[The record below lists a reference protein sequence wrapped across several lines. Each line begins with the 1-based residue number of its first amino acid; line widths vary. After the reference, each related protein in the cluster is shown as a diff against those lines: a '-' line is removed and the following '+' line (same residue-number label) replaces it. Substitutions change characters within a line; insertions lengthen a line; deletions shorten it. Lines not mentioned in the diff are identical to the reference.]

1 MQFLVLAL
9 TLAFAAGCT
18 TSPFW
23 RTSQECEMNRGS
35 FPELCAGIPE
45 WQIAQDFKA
54 LVNDAVPG
62 DETLA
67 DSTSLKRLDPKDP
80 RPPYRIGPQ
89 DELSITVWAPREIWA
104 EITDQSL
111 EPNRATTVQ
120 EDGTVVLPLIHNI
133 RVEGLTLPEALR
145 NISDAYRKV
154 LGTSFQVDG
163 SITKFR
169 SKPVFLDGAV
179 SKPGTIYLSNEVRTL
194 GEAIAS
200 SGTAFADA
208 AELKKAVLIRA
219 DRRYAIDYERAQ
231 AGSNDASHIELQ
243 PGDRIYFPSRE
254 TGHYYVLGEV
264 LTPGAFVIPA
274 KGITLMQ
281 ALALARGPSMIT
293 ADMESIYLVRINE
306 ETPKIYA
313 LSLADIMAAKD
324 QPLLPGDRIFVPP
337 TTLTN
342 WDRTLRAI
350 FPILSNTIIIRQGF
364 GVSLP

>member
-1 MQFLVLAL
+1 
-9 TLAFAAGCT
+9 
-18 TSPFW
+18 
-23 RTSQECEMNRGS
+23 
-35 FPELCAGIPE
+35 
-45 WQIAQDFKA
+45 
-54 LVNDAVPG
+54 
-62 DETLA
+62 
-67 DSTSLKRLDPKDP
+67 
-80 RPPYRIGPQ
+80 
-89 DELSITVWAPREIWA
+89 
-104 EITDQSL
+104 
-111 EPNRATTVQ
+111 
-120 EDGTVVLPLIHNI
+120 
-133 RVEGLTLPEALR
+133 
-145 NISDAYRKV
+145 

-179 SKPGTIYLSNEVRTL
+179 SKPGMIYLSNEVRTL

-293 ADMESIYLVRINE
+293 ADMESI
-306 ETPKIYA
+306 
-313 LSLADIMAAKD
+313 
-324 QPLLPGDRIFVPP
+324 
-337 TTLTN
+337 
-342 WDRTLRAI
+342 
-350 FPILSNTIIIRQGF
+350 
-364 GVSLP
+364 